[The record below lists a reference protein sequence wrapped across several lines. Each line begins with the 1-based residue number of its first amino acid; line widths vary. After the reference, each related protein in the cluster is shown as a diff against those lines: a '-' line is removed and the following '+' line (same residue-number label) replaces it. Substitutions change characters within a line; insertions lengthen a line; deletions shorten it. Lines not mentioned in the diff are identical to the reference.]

1 MKKHFIHSENGSE
14 IFWQIEISG
23 LSLILSFGKIGNTI
37 GKRSIR
43 NFKTGEECFK
53 EFQKLID
60 QKSILGFKESD
71 RVPSFKA
78 LSGNADYLTT
88 WNAVLEAP
96 DRKKALRSHFEI
108 LTETEECAAVLD
120 QIVSKIEEIY
130 IENDQFVF
138 TLPWHYDEETKVHIR
153 WNAPYIGRIHS
164 SVPHSMA
171 KFVTNFNGVSFHHD
185 NDDLAITWVL
195 GVEPKDKEKSAL
207 VVGDGGWEKE
217 ILEKGDD
224 WWIVPA
230 PLEILEQCFGD
241 IQCFGGAFDNGQQIW
256 YVFHPFIK
264 NKFGEL
270 AVTTIDHE
278 SCELEPTLVGFGIGG
293 FILREIANWIL
304 GARKYDSGQELTL
317 SGSPVVT
324 QAFQEF
330 LAHKA
335 VAISKNHPEIAKRL
349 LEFDW
354 HLLSS
359 SIHGTIS
366 NWVGSLAKKE
376 WDDEKILVID
386 SYWDDAGEVIFL
398 GLDWH
403 SGVDYED
410 AISEGANEIEYILDF
425 TSFYKSVL
433 GKNRNEELD
442 GSEVVKI
449 LEDDYSITRD
459 ILAYLSI
466 QNLVSVANGED
477 FQKLPLDEKGIYI
490 AYSHYH
496 DEEAEV
502 AYHPAEGIKKEFFK
516 SLFSTEG
523 KNKKEREVP
532 EEEQELIDDIVG
544 DVMENY
550 PWIWKDTI
558 EKSMNRLAENFQEN
572 KERYQREFNKIL
584 EYKEKVDEEEK
595 TALSDLGMQMSSAAL
610 NRFLRENKPDAAK
623 WVLQCYSN
631 IYRSLEINGNS
642 TLTGNETGNSYNTAE
657 YFAGDIIV
665 FITKYG
671 DGKYLS
677 LLEDLLPSDIQ
688 DARLAF
694 NLACLNSL
702 EKNKENVLRYTKLAL
717 SLGKPKKDF
726 EDSDFDNFKD
736 DPEFHS
742 LVVLH

>member
-1 MKKHFIHSENGSE
+1 M
-14 IFWQIEISG
+14 
-23 LSLILSFGKIGNTI
+23 
-37 GKRSIR
+37 
-43 NFKTGEECFK
+43 
-53 EFQKLID
+53 
-60 QKSILGFKESD
+60 
-71 RVPSFKA
+71 
-78 LSGNADYLTT
+78 
-88 WNAVLEAP
+88 
-96 DRKKALRSHFEI
+96 
-108 LTETEECAAVLD
+108 
-120 QIVSKIEEIY
+120 
-130 IENDQFVF
+130 
-138 TLPWHYDEETKVHIR
+138 
-153 WNAPYIGRIHS
+153 
-164 SVPHSMA
+164 
-171 KFVTNFNGVSFHHD
+171 
-185 NDDLAITWVL
+185 
-195 GVEPKDKEKSAL
+195 
-207 VVGDGGWEKE
+207 
-217 ILEKGDD
+217 
-224 WWIVPA
+224 
-230 PLEILEQCFGD
+230 
-241 IQCFGGAFDNGQQIW
+241 
-256 YVFHPFIK
+256 
-264 NKFGEL
+264 
-270 AVTTIDHE
+270 
-278 SCELEPTLVGFGIGG
+278 
-293 FILREIANWIL
+293 
-304 GARKYDSGQELTL
+304 
-317 SGSPVVT
+317 
-324 QAFQEF
+324 
-330 LAHKA
+330 
-335 VAISKNHPEIAKRL
+335 
-349 LEFDW
+349 
-354 HLLSS
+354 
-359 SIHGTIS
+359 
-366 NWVGSLAKKE
+366 
-376 WDDEKILVID
+376 
-386 SYWDDAGEVIFL
+386 
-398 GLDWH
+398 
-403 SGVDYED
+403 
-410 AISEGANEIEYILDF
+410 
-425 TSFYKSVL
+425 

-584 EYKEKVDEEEK
+584 EYKEKVDEKEK
-595 TALSDLGMQMSSAAL
+595 TALSDLGMQMSSTAL

-623 WVLQCYSN
+623 WVLDCYSN

-665 FITKYG
+665 FITKYNESQ
-671 DGKYLS
+671 YLA

>member
-23 LSLILSFGKIGNTI
+23 LSLILSFGKIGNSI

-43 NFKTGEECFK
+43 NFKTREECFK

-71 RVPSFKA
+71 RVPPFKA

-108 LTETEECAAVLD
+108 LTETEQCAEILD
-120 QIVSKIEEIY
+120 EIVSKIEEIY

-185 NDDLAITWVL
+185 NDDFATLY
-195 GVEPKDKEKSAL
+195 VEGIRVYGKKTAR
-207 VVGDGGWEKE
+207 VARDGGWEEE
-217 ILEKGDD
+217 ILEEGDD
-224 WWIVPA
+224 WWIA
-230 PLEILEQCFGD
+230 PLEILEQDFED
-241 IQCFGGAFDNGQQIW
+241 VQCFGAFDEGQNW
-256 YVFHPFIK
+256 FVFHPVVK
-264 NKFGEL
+264 NRFGEL
-270 AVTTIDHE
+270 AITTVSHE
-278 SCELEPTLVGFGIGG
+278 SCEMDEAVVRYGMGG
-293 FILREIANWIL
+293 FILREIASWIL
-304 GARKYDSGQELTL
+304 DIEIDSGKDLSL
-317 SGSPVVT
+317 SGHPVVT
-324 QAFQEF
+324 RTFQEF
-330 LAHKA
+330 VAHKA
-335 VAISKNHPEIAKRL
+335 VELSENHPEVAKRL
-349 LEFDW
+349 LEYDW
-354 HLLSS
+354 HTLAD
-359 SIHGTIS
+359 SIHKTIS
-366 NWVGSLAKKE
+366 EWVRSLAKE
-376 WDDEKILVID
+376 VAVEKDILVID

-403 SGVDYED
+403 SGVDYKD
-410 AISEGANEIEYILDF
+410 AISEGANEIDYPLDF

-433 GKNRNEELD
+433 GKNQNEDLD
-442 GSEVVKI
+442 GSEVVEI

-466 QNLVSVANGED
+466 QNLVSVSNGED

-496 DEEAEV
+496 DEEVEV
-502 AYHPAEGIKKEFFK
+502 AYHSTEGIKKEFFK

-623 WVLQCYSN
+623 WVLDCYSN

-665 FITKYG
+665 FITKYNESQ
-671 DGKYLS
+671 YLA
-677 LLEDLLPSDIQ
+677 LLEDLLPADIQ